1 MILELKFSF
10 RHSIRWSIFI
20 LIATFVLACSFSI
33 VSTIV
38 LEGLAWGA
46 GMVVVLILVLIGIVF
61 DMMGIASTAAKEAP
75 FHAMAAERV
84 PGAKKAI
91 YIIRNADRFSN
102 FCNDVIGDIV
112 GVISGT
118 ATAIVVFKLASS
130 IGDKNGLYQ
139 AVISVLFSAVVSAL
153 MVGGK
158 ALGKSYSIHYAN
170 RIVLWIGRFFQI
182 LERRLGIRIF
192 TGKSGK
198 NRETDKRGNKRAART
213 GE

>member
-1 MILELKFSF
+1 MK
-10 RHSIRWSIFI
+10 WSIFI
-20 LIATFVLACSFSI
+20 LFATFFLAGFFSVTSTVL
-33 VSTIV
+33 
-38 LEGLAWGA
+38 LEGVAWGA
-46 GMVVVLILVLIGIVF
+46 GMLIVFILVLIGIVF

-84 PGAKKAI
+84 TGAKKAI
-91 YIIRNADRFSN
+91 QIVRNADRFSS

-118 ATAIVVFKLASS
+118 AAAIVVIKLTTSAG
-130 IGDKNGLYQ
+130 IGSGWQ
-139 AVISVLFSAVVSAL
+139 HAAISVLFSATVSAL

-170 RIVLWIGRFFQI
+170 VIVLWIGKFFYL
-182 LERRLGIRIF
+182 LERRLGIRF
-192 TGKSGK
+192 FNGKSGK
-198 NRETDKRGNKRAART
+198 NRENDKRGNKRAART

>member
-1 MILELKFSF
+1 LELKFSF
-10 RHSIRWSIFI
+10 RHSMRWSIFI
-20 LIATFVLACSFSI
+20 LITTFVLACFFSI
-33 VSTIV
+33 ASTIV

-84 PGAKKAI
+84 TGAKKAI

-118 ATAIVVFKLASS
+118 
-130 IGDKNGLYQ
+130 
-139 AVISVLFSAVVSAL
+139 
-153 MVGGK
+153 
-158 ALGKSYSIHYAN
+158 
-170 RIVLWIGRFFQI
+170 
-182 LERRLGIRIF
+182 
-192 TGKSGK
+192 
-198 NRETDKRGNKRAART
+198 
-213 GE
+213 

>member
-1 MILELKFSF
+1 
-10 RHSIRWSIFI
+10 
-20 LIATFVLACSFSI
+20 LIATFLLACFFSI
-33 VSTIV
+33 VSTV
-38 LEGLAWGA
+38 MLEGLAWGA
-46 GMVVVLILVLIGIVF
+46 GMLVVLILVLIGIAF

-91 YIIRNADRFSN
+91 YIVRNADRFSN

-118 ATAIVVFKLASS
+118 ATAIVVFKLVSS
-130 IGDKNGLYQ
+130 IGDGSGLYQ
-139 AVISVLFSAVVSAL
+139 GVISVLFSAVVSAL

-170 RIVLWIGRFFQI
+170 RIVLWIGKFFYV

-192 TGKSGK
+192 SGKSSK